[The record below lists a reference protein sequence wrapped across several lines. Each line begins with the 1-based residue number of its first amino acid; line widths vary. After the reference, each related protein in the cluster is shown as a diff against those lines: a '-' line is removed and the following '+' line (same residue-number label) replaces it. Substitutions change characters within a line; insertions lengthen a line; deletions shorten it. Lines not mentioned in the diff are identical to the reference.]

1 MQCIIGDRMMSFDF
15 NNLNPINKAQAAY
28 KDGGGLGGG
37 GMYMRRNRKR
47 KDQPEDDLFER
58 AEDDKV
64 ENEIT
69 MDSELKEEDIPDST
83 LFNRFVN
90 WFRIGHD

>member
-1 MQCIIGDRMMSFDF
+1 MMSFDF

-58 AEDDKV
+58 AEDDKFL
-64 ENEIT
+64 
-69 MDSELKEEDIPDST
+69 LKFCYKLLQSKCPVLLNKKVFS
-83 LFNRFVN
+83 
-90 WFRIGHD
+90 